1 MHDKDTE
8 ELRQKL
14 RDLKYTIAL
23 IEQII
28 ERKRNEDVVLPK
40 IVNVKRYEKSKIQN
54 ALVVHS
60 D

>member
-1 MHDKDTE
+1 MHDNDTE

-23 IEQII
+23 IEQILA
-28 ERKRNEDVVLPK
+28 RKRNEDVVLPRVRSNQARK
-40 IVNVKRYEKSKIQN
+40 AGIQN

>member
-23 IEQII
+23 IEQILA
-28 ERKRNEDVVLPK
+28 RKRNEDVVLPRVRSNQPRK
-40 IVNVKRYEKSKIQN
+40 AGIQN